1 METCLAAETA
11 RVSFFVQ
18 AYNTVRYVGEC
29 LDSILAQ
36 KGGYALDVLVIDDAS
51 TDGTAAEIA
60 RIKDARVRVVRHDRN
75 HGAMATANEGYLAVT
90 GDFLVRIDSDDRLR
104 PEFLQKTVPVLARN
118 PRLGMVYGD
127 VATVDEV
134 GCVTAAGGVVN
145 RHGLPETGNEF
156 FPLLMDNYVPAPATL
171 VRRAAL
177 EGVLP
182 APPGLSFVDWHVT
195 TAIAERWDSQFV
207 PEVLADY
214 RVHSQGMHR
223 TMILD
228 RSGEVSSLQILE
240 ARLDGSWRQVEKRRW
255 RRRVYASHYLTYA
268 DKYFG
273 VGMTTDARRCY
284 LHAIRTRPSTI
295 LTPGVGRRLAGSI
308 VGRRSYDSLKKL
320 VLQQDK
326 RAQ

>member
-18 AYNTVRYVGEC
+18 AYNTARYVGEC
-29 LDSILAQ
+29 LQSILAQ
-36 KGGYALDVLVIDDAS
+36 QGGYAFDVLVIDDAS
-51 TDGTAAEIA
+51 TDGTADEIA
-60 RIKDARVRVVRHDRN
+60 RVKDPRVRVVRHDRN
-75 HGAMATANEGYLAVT
+75 HGAMATANEGYLGVR

-104 PEFLQKTVPVLARN
+104 PQFLLKTVPLLAHN
-118 PRLGMVYGD
+118 PGLGMVYGD
-127 VATVDEV
+127 VATVDET
-134 GCVTAAGGVVN
+134 GRVTAAGGVVN

-182 APPGLSFVDWHVT
+182 APAGLSFVDWHVT
-195 TAIAERWDSQFV
+195 TAVAERWDSQYV

-214 RVHSQGMHR
+214 RVHPLGMHR

-228 RSGEVSSLQILE
+228 RSGEASSLQILD
-240 ARLDGSWRQVEKRRW
+240 ARLDGSWRRAEKRRW

-273 VGMTTDARRCY
+273 AGMTADARRCY
-284 LHAIRTRPSTI
+284 WQAVCTRPSA
-295 LTPGVGRRLAGSI
+295 LLSPGVGRRLAGSVI
-308 VGRRSYDSLKKL
+308 GRRSYDSIKKL

-326 RAQ
+326 RSQ

>member
-1 METCLAAETA
+1 LAAETA

-18 AYNTVRYVGEC
+18 AYNTARYVREC
-29 LDSILAQ
+29 LESILAQ
-36 KGGYALDVLVIDDAS
+36 QGGYEFDVLVIDDAS

-60 RIKDARVRVVRHDRN
+60 RVTDPRVRVVRHDRN
-75 HGAMATANEGYLAVT
+75 RGAMATANEGYLAAT

-104 PEFLQKTVPVLARN
+104 PQFLLKTVPVLAGN
-118 PRLGMVYGD
+118 PRLGLVYGD
-127 VATVDEV
+127 VATVDEA
-134 GCVTAAGGVVN
+134 GRVTAAGGVVN
-145 RHGLPETGNEF
+145 RHGVPETGNEF

-171 VRRAAL
+171 VRRVAIA
-177 EGVLP
+177 GVLP
-182 APPGLSFVDWHVT
+182 APAGLSFVDWHVT
-195 TAIAERWDSQFV
+195 TAVAERWDSQYV

-214 RVHSQGMHR
+214 RVHPQNMHR

-228 RSGEVSSLQILE
+228 RSGEASSLQILN
-240 ARLDGSWRQVEKRRW
+240 ARLDGSWRQAEKRRW

-273 VGMTTDARRCY
+273 VGMTADARRCY
-284 LHAIRTRPSTI
+284 WQAIRTRPSTL
-295 LTPGVGRRLAGSI
+295 LTTGVGRRFAGSI

-326 RAQ
+326 RSQ

>member
-1 METCLAAETA
+1 LAAETP

-18 AYNTVRYVGEC
+18 AYNTARYVGEC
-29 LDSILAQ
+29 LQSILAQ
-36 KGGYALDVLVIDDAS
+36 KGAYAFDVLVIDDAS

-60 RIKDARVRVVRHDRN
+60 RIKDPRVRVVRHDRN
-75 HGAMATANEGYLAVT
+75 HGAMATANEGYLAVA

-104 PEFLQKTVPVLARN
+104 PEFLLKTVPVLSGN
-118 PRLGMVYGD
+118 PRLGLVYGD
-127 VATVDEV
+127 VATVDEA
-134 GCVTAAGGVVN
+134 GRVTTAGGVVN

-177 EGVLP
+177 AGVLP
-182 APPGLSFVDWHVT
+182 APAGLSFVDWHVT
-195 TAIAERWDSQFV
+195 TAVAEHWDSQFV

-228 RSGEVSSLQILE
+228 RSGEVSSLQILD
-240 ARLDGSWRQVEKRRW
+240 ARLDGSWRRAEKRLW
-255 RRRVYASHYLTYA
+255 KRRVYASHYLTYA

-273 VGMTTDARRCY
+273 VGMTADARRCY
-284 LHAIRTRPSTI
+284 LQAIRTRPSTL
-295 LTPGVGRRLAGSI
+295 LTAGVGRRLAGSI

-326 RAQ
+326 RSQ